1 MDAVRA
7 MMQQGGGGAWGGGSS
22 SDRLKAAFGSYM
34 AGQAIGQSE
43 GGDLESQLAWYK
55 NGAGMGE
62 YGILSQLKLGTLYMN
77 GAEGIAP
84 NPAQAYDYN
93 MQALGSLQQLQS
105 SNTPQAQAA
114 LNALPIEPNKLQQQL
129 QEMLRQLQVQQ

>member
-1 MDAVRA
+1 
-7 MMQQGGGGAWGGGSS
+7 
-22 SDRLKAAFGSYM
+22 
-34 AGQAIGQSE
+34 
-43 GGDLESQLAWYK
+43 
-55 NGAGMGE
+55 
-62 YGILSQLKLGTLYMN
+62 MN